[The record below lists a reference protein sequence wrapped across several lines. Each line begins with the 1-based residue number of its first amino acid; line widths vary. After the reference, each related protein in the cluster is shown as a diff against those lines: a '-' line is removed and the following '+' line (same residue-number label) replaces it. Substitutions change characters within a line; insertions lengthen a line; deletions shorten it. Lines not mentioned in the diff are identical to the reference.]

1 MQFRL
6 LMMAI
11 GVALIQLPAAAQ
23 GQGARDPLD
32 QRFDAVRALLV
43 ADPARGLREGMALE
57 RDAALRKGR
66 VSRLVAASKWLQA
79 EAYVRLDDT
88 SNAQRKVAEA
98 LTILQKVRPRTS
110 IEGDV
115 LRTRGDMAADRADVS
130 RALSDYQGAY
140 RVYRATGNARGQAMA
155 LLSIGS
161 LYREGADFDAALRYY
176 GQAIDTYDAD
186 PLLLVSLLNNRGN
199 VLTDMGEYRR
209 AMVDFQRALDE
220 VRKLGNPAFETQ
232 ILRNLARAQRET
244 GAIEVAWQTV
254 VRGMRLARTLDSRTT
269 LDQFRT
275 LAARLAIG
283 RGDKTLAHDLIDTA
297 FAGVDL
303 ETTPLA
309 SRDNHANAYAVYLA
323 TGDTA
328 KALAHLAALDRL
340 NERATQVAISAKT
353 ALMAARFDFQNQE
366 LRIARLQQEELR
378 RKVELER
385 ARARFQRIL
394 FGGIA
399 AAVAVLVALLSFG
412 VVTLRRSRNAVRR
425 ANVELGATNAALG
438 KALKAK
444 GDFLA
449 TTSHEIRTPLNGI
462 LGMTQVMLAD
472 PALTPSLRDRL
483 DIVHGAG
490 RTMVSLVNDI
500 LDVAKMEAGNL
511 SVERLPTD
519 LVETITDVARLWRQQ
534 AQDRGITFMLDIG
547 DVPRWIEG
555 DPARLRQIVFNL
567 LSNALKFTQAGE
579 VAVRVTAANGRLR
592 IAVSDTGIG
601 IPADKIDDVFE
612 SFHQADTS
620 TTRNFGGTGLGL
632 TICRNLVRAMGGD
645 ILLDSMPGVG
655 STFTVDL
662 PLIELTP
669 PGNAIAPCVGDA
681 CRSLVV
687 LERNPIARGMLRG
700 LCEGKASTVEFVDDA
715 DALIARAEQGGV
727 AAVLVDAAGLRATS
741 VDADVDIAR
750 IAATLRTIAATGVLL
765 LPKGE
770 DTSIDAPGIR
780 VLAKPVSGAKLIES
794 LFIPSATED
803 SPSAALV
810 SDAA

>member
-1 MQFRL
+1 
-6 LMMAI
+6 MAI
-11 GVALIQLPAAAQ
+11 GVALIQLPAAAG

-32 QRFDAVRALLV
+32 RRFDSVRALLV

-57 RDAALRKGR
+57 HDAALRKGR
-66 VSRLVAASKWLQA
+66 TSRLVAASKWLQA

-88 SNAQRKVAEA
+88 ANAQRKVAEA
-98 LTILQKVRPRTS
+98 LAILQKVRPRTS

-140 RVYRATGNARGQAMA
+140 RVYRATGNPRGQAMA

-209 AMVDFQRALDE
+209 AIVDFERALDG
-220 VRKLGNPAFETQ
+220 VRKLDNPAFETQ
-232 ILRNLARAQRET
+232 ILRNLARAQRGT
-244 GAIEVAWQTV
+244 GATDLAWQTV
-254 VRGMRLARTLDSRTT
+254 GRGMRLARTLNSKAT

-275 LAARLAIG
+275 LAARLAID
-283 RGDKTLAHDLIDTA
+283 RGDKALAHELVDTA

-309 SRDNHANAYAVYLA
+309 SRDNHGNAYAVYLA

-385 ARARFQRIL
+385 AGARFQRIL
-394 FGGIA
+394 FGAIA

-412 VVTLRRSRNAVRR
+412 VVTLRRSRNAVRS

-534 AQDRGITFMLDIG
+534 ARDRGIAFVLDIG

-579 VAVRVTAANGRLR
+579 VAVRVTDADGRLR
-592 IAVSDTGIG
+592 IAVSDSGIG

-632 TICRNLVRAMGGD
+632 TICRNLARAMGGD
-645 ILLDSMPGVG
+645 ILLASVPGVG

-662 PLIELTP
+662 PLVEVAQ
-669 PGNAIAPCVGDA
+669 PGDATVPCVDDA
-681 CRSLVV
+681 CRSLIV

-700 LCEGKASTVEFVDDA
+700 LFEGKASTVEFVDDA

-727 AAVLVDAAGLRATS
+727 AAILVDAAGLRTAS
-741 VDADVDIAR
+741 ADPDADIAR
-750 IAATLRTIAATGVLL
+750 ITETVRATAATGVLL
-765 LPKGE
+765 LPRGE
-770 DTSIDAPGIR
+770 DPSIDAPGMR
-780 VLAKPVSGAKLIES
+780 VFAKPVSGAKLIES
-794 LFIPSATED
+794 LIIPPATED